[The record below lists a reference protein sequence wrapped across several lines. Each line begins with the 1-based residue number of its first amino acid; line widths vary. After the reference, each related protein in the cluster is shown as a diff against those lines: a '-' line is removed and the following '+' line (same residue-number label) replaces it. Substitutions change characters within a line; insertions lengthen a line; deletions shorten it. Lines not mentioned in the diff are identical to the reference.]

1 LQSNVNSKAMG
12 RKSRVAAAET
22 ARKLSELAEKGAV
35 MARAIGRKVQGA
47 PPPTARP
54 RHTGPFLPLADPRH
68 IAQH

>member
-1 LQSNVNSKAMG
+1 MAQLQSNVNSKAMG

-47 PPPTARP
+47 PP
-54 RHTGPFLPLADPRH
+54 HTGPFLPLADPRH